1 MAINTC
7 CETNATAGKLA
18 VVTEGRAGVL
28 IVRIQGSAAF
38 EQAEQLDRQLQLLAK
53 YAPRRVV
60 FDLAELT
67 AVSSLF
73 LGALVR
79 FRAASLRRGGE
90 VRLANLPPQVRF
102 LFEITRL
109 LDLFPVEEDASS
121 AKR

>member
-1 MAINTC
+1 MSCNTC
-7 CETNATAGKLA
+7 VATTAAGKLA

-28 IVRIQGSAAF
+28 IVRIKGSAAF

-67 AVSSLF
+67 EVSSLF

-90 VRLANLPPQVRF
+90 VRLANVPPQVRL

-109 LDLFPVEEDASS
+109 VDLFPMEEVA
-121 AKR
+121 